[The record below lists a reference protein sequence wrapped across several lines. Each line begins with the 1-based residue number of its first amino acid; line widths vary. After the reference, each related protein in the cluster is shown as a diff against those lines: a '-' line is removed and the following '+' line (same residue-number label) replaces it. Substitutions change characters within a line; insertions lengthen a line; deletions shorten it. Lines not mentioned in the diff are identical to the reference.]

1 MSLMTNT
8 DLSMS
13 LKGFILFETYMKLIM
28 YNEQEKLKWHNIVLK
43 AKELEEYGK
52 KRRKEREMKAAR
64 KNS

>member
-43 AKELEEYGK
+43 EKELEGYVYCC
-52 KRRKEREMKAAR
+52 
-64 KNS
+64 

>member
-28 YNEQEKLKWHNIVLK
+28 YNE
-43 AKELEEYGK
+43 
-52 KRRKEREMKAAR
+52 
-64 KNS
+64 

>member
-43 AKELEEYGK
+43 EKELEGMYT
-52 KRRKEREMKAAR
+52 KRIRYR
-64 KNS
+64 